1 MISDRQKKKKKRR
14 PLKIQGGHRRFNPR
28 LERQIDN
35 TSTRPPIAFSIH
47 ISPCLCTCMDK
58 FYNQSS
64 ARMSHSDI
72 ILSSIEILLYPGAQL
87 ELIIAEC
94 RARHMQLHL
103 FQEVRNNKQT
113 VQVNING
120 AFIYRQ
126 MAHQLLLCQYMLKGI
141 TAGN

>member
-1 MISDRQKKKKKRR
+1 MISDRQKKKKK
-14 PLKIQGGHRRFNPR
+14 GGRRRFNPR

-47 ISPCLCTCMDK
+47 ISPCLCPCMDK

-64 ARMSHSDI
+64 ARMSHSDT
-72 ILSSIEILLYPGAQL
+72 ILSSIEILLYLGARL
-87 ELIIAEC
+87 ELIIAER
-94 RARHMQLHL
+94 RARHTQLRL

-113 VQVNING
+113 VQVNTNNT
-120 AFIYRQ
+120 FIYRQ